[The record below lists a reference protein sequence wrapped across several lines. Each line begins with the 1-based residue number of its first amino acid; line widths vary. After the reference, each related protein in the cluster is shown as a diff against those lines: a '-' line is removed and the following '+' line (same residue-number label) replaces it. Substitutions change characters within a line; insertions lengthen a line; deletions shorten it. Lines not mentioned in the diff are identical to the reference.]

1 MERNNERGLIINYLT
16 LQFMREAGDSYNAST
31 KVRTAY
37 IKALKK
43 YYKMSAIEKQN
54 IINKIK
60 E

>member
-1 MERNNERGLIINYLT
+1 MEKNYERGSIINYLT
-16 LQFMREAGDSYNAST
+16 VEYMKQAEDHSNPATR
-31 KVRTAY
+31 VRTAY

-43 YYKMSAIEKQN
+43 FYRLSELEKQN